1 MFNESSKDWARDKPK
16 LLSDWT
22 ARPFL
27 IQWCSPI
34 ADKKILDLGCGEG
47 YFTRRLIR
55 SSDESPK
62 HVEGLDISSEM
73 IELAKINED
82 QRPRGISYSVGCA
95 TDFSAQLSNYDLIT
109 AVFVYNYTT
118 VEEMHQSMKR
128 VHDHMEVGGH
138 FVFSLPHPV
147 NPFIESGLDSFY
159 FERSG
164 GWFSGRD
171 QTFEGKMAQGMA
183 LRSRSAA
190 FTKPLRTY
198 STGCA
203 MPALFT
209 FLNFAN
215 SVSPTNFTPKTRTS
229 LDHWWIFPFMSHSRS
244 GSDVR

>member
-171 QTFEGKMAQGMA
+171 QTFEGKMAQRDGSEVSVRCLHKTFEDVLDG
-183 LRSRSAA
+183 LRNAGFVHFPEFRELGVTDKLYAKDPDFFGPLVDIPLHVA
-190 FTKPLRTY
+190 FK
-198 STGCA
+198 
-203 MPALFT
+203 
-209 FLNFAN
+209 
-215 SVSPTNFTPKTRTS
+215 
-229 LDHWWIFPFMSHSRS
+229 
-244 GSDVR
+244 VRK